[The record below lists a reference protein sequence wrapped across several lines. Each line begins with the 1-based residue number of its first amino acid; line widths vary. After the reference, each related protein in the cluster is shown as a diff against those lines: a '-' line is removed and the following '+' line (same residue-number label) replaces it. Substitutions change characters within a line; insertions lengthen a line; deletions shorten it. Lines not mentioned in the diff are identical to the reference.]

1 VIRIPV
7 PIDVGIIAATTSGAF
22 ALVTPLRVDEL
33 LAIAVCQALGEHAP
47 PDKRE
52 RSVRATLAGFR
63 AGRFVIAIDGRIF
76 DRADA
81 VVVAAGVVTL
91 RFYSAEPRRHPLPA
105 A

>member
-1 VIRIPV
+1 VVRVSV
-7 PIDVGIIAATTSGAF
+7 PIDVGMIAATTSSVF
-22 ALVTPLRVDEL
+22 ALATPLRVDEL
-33 LAIAVCQALGEHAP
+33 LAFAVVQAIGQHAP
-47 PDKRE
+47 PDKRD

-63 AGRFVIAIDGRIF
+63 DGRFVIAVDGRIY

-91 RFYSAEPRRHPLPA
+91 RFYSTEQRWRRVPA